1 MGRRAE
7 PLTLSL
13 SPLAGRGR
21 ARSAR
26 VRGCA
31 LLLAALLAACGAQP
45 TRPIP
50 PSGPDPDGYPELA
63 AVPATAHA
71 MPDAVPMTEPRSR
84 YGNPKAYEVMGERYF
99 VLDSATGYK
108 EQGRASW
115 YGTKFHGRRTS
126 SGEPYDMYQMTAAHK
141 TLPLPT
147 YVRVTRKSNGRSVV
161 VRVNDRGPFHTG
173 RIIDLSYAAAARLD
187 LLKEGSAEVEVEALD
202 PGAAPPRAPDR
213 VVKEGP
219 FLELTSTEDPVY
231 AVAVRE
237 DAAGLGVGA
246 VEIRSF
252 ERGDGVVYR
261 VLAGPFRDGASLEAA
276 RRQLQAA
283 SLDVKPV
290 EQ

>member
-1 MGRRAE
+1 M
-7 PLTLSL
+7 
-13 SPLAGRGR
+13 
-21 ARSAR
+21 RSAR
-26 VRGCA
+26 LVA
-31 LLLAALLAACGAQP
+31 LAGAVVLAACSSKPAK
-45 TRPIP
+45 PIP
-50 PSGPDPDGYPELA
+50 PSGPSPDGYPDSGS
-63 AVPATAHA
+63 VPQAAHA
-71 MPDAVPMTEPRSR
+71 MPDAVPVAEPRSR
-84 YGNPKAYEVMGERYF
+84 YGNPKTYEVMGERYF
-99 VLDSATGYK
+99 VLNSAAGYK

-147 YVRVTRKSNGRSVV
+147 YVRVTRKSNGRSVI

-187 LLKEGSAEVEVEALD
+187 LLKEGSAEVVVEALE
-202 PGAAPPRAPDR
+202 PGAPPPATAT
-213 VVKEGP
+213 P
-219 FLELTSTEDPVY
+219 FLELASTDDPIY

-246 VEIRSF
+246 VEIRSV
-252 ERGDGVVYR
+252 EQGDDVRYR

-276 RRQLQAA
+276 RRQLEAA

-290 EQ
+290 EE

>member
-1 MGRRAE
+1 VRRA
-7 PLTLSL
+7 
-13 SPLAGRGR
+13 A
-21 ARSAR
+21 SAW
-26 VRGCA
+26 A
-31 LLLAALLAACGAQP
+31 AAALLAACSS
-45 TRPIP
+45 RPVP
-50 PSGPDPDGYPELA
+50 PSGPSPDGYPDA
-63 AVPATAHA
+63 DGIPSGAHA
-71 MPDAVPMTEPRSR
+71 MPDAVPVDEPRSR
-84 YGNPKAYEVMGERYF
+84 YGNPKTYEVMGERYF
-99 VLDSATGYK
+99 VLNSAEGYK

-115 YGTKFHGRRTS
+115 YGTKFHGKRTS
-126 SGEPYDMYQMTAAHK
+126 SGESYDMYQMTAAHK

-161 VRVNDRGPFHTG
+161 VKVNDRGPFHTG

-187 LLKEGSAEVEVEALD
+187 LLKEGSAEVEVEALE
-202 PGAAPPRAPDR
+202 PGAPAPSAPAT
-213 VVKEGP
+213 P
-219 FLELTSTEDPVY
+219 FLELASTDDPIY

-252 ERGDGVVYR
+252 EQGEDVVYR

-290 EQ
+290 AQ